1 MASSRVTLGTL
12 AALFE
17 EREKASDG
25 RHKDYVKRL
34 DEILTQ
40 AKMTNGRV
48 NDHETRLKLIESR
61 PHIAAVAASGESSNE
76 RWKLIGYG
84 IGVLFFGI
92 WGVVEAIHWG
102 FEVLAKVGSVVT
114 GK

>member
-1 MASSRVTLGTL
+1 MPRMTLDTL
-12 AALFE
+12 AALFIANQKVGDERHE
-17 EREKASDG
+17 ENKG
-25 RHKDYVKRL
+25 RL
-34 DEILTQ
+34 DAILEQ

-84 IGVLFFGI
+84 IGVLFFGA
-92 WGVVEAIHWG
+92 WGVVEAIHWC
-102 FEVLAKVGSVVT
+102 FEVLTKVGSAVT